1 MRAKD
6 KQLINEVLLDYPDL
20 RMFIREGNWSTFWK
34 ELRKISFSKDTT
46 KEYHDAYA
54 IFILIFGELNIGKVP
69 DLFPIWSFY
78 EQKDLGNL
86 IIPEGIKTLGNDCF
100 REATFDSIKL
110 PTTLKEIQYEAFSGS
125 NLSEIVL
132 PDKLE
137 MLSSNVFTNTNLS
150 EINLPNRLKY
160 IGNCCFR
167 GCNIAE
173 ITVPESVE
181 ELWPLCFYNMCN
193 GKDIIVNLPKKW
205 SRKLPLV
212 KGALGIDDNSKPQK
226 SKNHHRWVF
235 EGIGLGYSITVN
247 FY

>member
-1 MRAKD
+1 MKLEYKRLARDLLDDYPNLK
-6 KQLINEVLLDYPDL
+6 KLINDGDW
-20 RMFIREGNWSTFWK
+20 RAFWK

-54 IFILIFGELNIGKVP
+54 IFILTFGELNIGKVP
-69 DLFPIWSFY
+69 NLFPIWSFY
-78 EQKDLGNL
+78 RQKDLGNL

-100 REATFDSIKL
+100 REAAFDSIKL
-110 PTTLKEIQYEAFSGS
+110 PTTLKEIEYESFLGS

-137 MLSSNVFTNTNLS
+137 IISSRVFSNTNLL
-150 EINLPNRLKY
+150 EINLPNGLKS
-160 IGNCCFR
+160 IGDGCFVN
-167 GCNIAE
+167 CNIAE
-173 ITVPESVE
+173 ITIPGSVE
-181 ELWPLCFYNMCN
+181 ELGFHCLANMCKD
-193 GKDIIVNLPKKW
+193 KDIIVNLPKKW

-212 KGALGIDDNSKPQK
+212 KGALGIDDSKPQK
-226 SKNHHRWVF
+226 SKNKWVF